1 MTAKIPRGLKVPIAD
16 DDDIERL
23 HERTQEPGNAVN
35 DSWNRSQYQY
45 Q

>member
-1 MTAKIPRGLKVPIAD
+1 MKVLKVPNAD

-23 HERTQEPGNAVN
+23 HERTQEPGNNV
-35 DSWNRSQYQY
+35 DESWNRSQDQD